1 MDSALLRHKL
11 DILALTTTKTKYGT
25 ISTSYEQKYSTHC
38 HAIFDSETQVVSE
51 GEILYPI
58 NITFV
63 VRAYVPV
70 TEKDRLVFE
79 GKKYKILSINKNEY
93 YGNIEIKT
101 TLVNE

>member
-11 DILALTTTKTKYGT
+11 DILTLTTTKTKYGT
-25 ISTSYEQKYSTHC
+25 ISTSYEPKYSTHC
-38 HAIFDSETQVVSE
+38 HVIFDSESQVVSE

-58 NITFV
+58 NRTFV

-70 TEKDRLVFE
+70 TEKDRLIFE